1 VIPRALGRPAL
12 AAALVLG
19 LAAGCAGVKK
29 APSGGGFTSRAFS
42 VQGHG
47 RLLVRLPPGWIA
59 AEGEE
64 GEAGVPAIRLTR
76 PGDRFVV
83 LLTPLWN
90 PGEPESPEA
99 RADTAQLFA
108 ELGRRRALS
117 GAVERE
123 IDLQEISGP
132 GVRGAYF
139 AATDRDLVD
148 REPAPDEYRHV
159 LQGAAAVGPVIVAF
173 TLLDDGPG
181 AWRSQTLD
189 VIRTARHVPD
199 GEGADAGA
207 APLQPLP
214 NVETVP
220 LRVGLPGRSWAVLV
234 DLPGF
239 EVARVAPGG
248 EKPDAMHVLG
258 RSPESDVVVSVLL
271 SPAGQAR
278 DAAGCREQALSRI
291 RRAVAGM
298 EDLHRAEGAG
308 TAAATYALPAGPTGQ
323 PEWHAHAFLWRD
335 GVCASLHASK
345 AGPGRDD
352 GALLDAILSSFR
364 IAEDL

>member
-1 VIPRALGRPAL
+1 VTLRALGRPAL

-19 LAAGCAGVKK
+19 LAAGCAGVRK
-29 APSGGGFTSRAFS
+29 APATDGWTSRAFS

-47 RLLVRLPPGWIA
+47 RLLVRLPPGWTA

-64 GEAGVPAIRLTR
+64 GEAGVPSIRLTQ
-76 PGDRFVV
+76 PGERFLV

-108 ELGRRRALS
+108 ELGRRRALA
-117 GAVERE
+117 GAVE
-123 IDLQEISGP
+123 QEIALEELSGP

-139 AATDRDLVD
+139 SATDRDLEGKD
-148 REPAPDEYRHV
+148 PGPDEYRHV

-181 AWRSQTLD
+181 AWRDLTLD
-189 VIRTARHVPD
+189 LVRTARHVPD
-199 GEGADAGA
+199 GGAEGA

-214 NVETVP
+214 DVETAP

-239 EVARVAPGG
+239 EVARVAPA
-248 EKPDAMHVLG
+248 KAAPDAVHVLG
-258 RSPESDVVVSVLL
+258 RSPESDVVISVLL
-271 SPAGQAR
+271 SPAGSAR
-278 DAAGCREQALSRI
+278 DAEGCREQALKRI
-291 RRAVAGM
+291 RRAVTGI
-298 EDLHRAEGAG
+298 EDLRRAEGG
-308 TAAATYALPAGPTGQ
+308 GSAAATYALPSGPTGR
-323 PEWHAHAFLWRD
+323 PEWHAHAFLWRE

-345 AGPGRDD
+345 AEPGPEDAG
-352 GALLDAILSSFR
+352 LLDAILSSFR